1 MEPIHR
7 PTAIGTYLLLLS
19 VVLSISSIQL
29 VQCGCRMQDRNPCET
44 VCQWNVTRNS
54 YNCTLRVIV
63 ILPKKDSVEASLP
76 RVMPV
81 LELAEREVRRRQLI
95 PSDLTIKW
103 IPRDDKCDP
112 SYASISAMDGY
123 GIDCGH
129 VLFGPTCD
137 YALAPVSRIAKY
149 FRRDGTP
156 LLTVGGF
163 TYDFVQNKTTCED
176 EYHMLI
182 RVGLLSFQT
191 IADFTVDIMKNYG
204 WHRVVFFYDR
214 NGHYNVGG
222 LHTCHLLM
230 QTMANTYRKKNIT
243 YSSFV
248 TDSAVGSNTTENLKR
263 EIGLDQAIVMMCASP
278 GTIREIMLAA
288 DDLNMIDSGEYVF
301 FNIELYS
308 GKPVTNTQPWYNASD
323 TDENNLRAKKAYT
336 ALLTVVGKQT
346 FDDEYMQFSQQLK
359 ELAASNYNF
368 TFPENQTVSTFV
380 TAFYDAVFLYA
391 YALNDS
397 IKMDPQALYK
407 PINGTHL
414 AHLMWNRSFNGITG
428 KVIIDKNG
436 DRISDYSLL
445 DMDPETGYFHV
456 VANYFN
462 HSGLEY
468 VEGRK
473 IHWAGG
479 RTDPPP
485 DKPKCGFDNS
495 LCPALPG
502 YAILS
507 FVLGMAMAVMAIISF
522 FGYRHYKLEA
532 EIYSMAWKVSWNDV
546 LPCNQLNRQ
555 RGSVYSLAK
564 RGSQL
569 TVYSEELG
577 SLAGDKQL
585 FIPSGFYK
593 GCKVAI
599 KRINEKNIH
608 LNRAQ
613 MLELKKMK
621 DIHHEHLVKFYGACV
636 DPPNCCILTEYCP
649 KGSLQDILENDQ
661 IKLDWMFKISLMHDI
676 VRGMHYLHSTDIR
689 SHGNLK
695 SSNCVVDSRFVLKIA
710 DFGLHSLRKSNNDE
724 DSEYSDSYA
733 HWRSLLW
740 TAPELLRMKDPP
752 VEGTQKADVYSFGI
766 IVNEIA
772 TRQGPFYTG
781 NSYITPKEII
791 ERVKRTAHG
800 APFRPTIN
808 DQTFDD
814 LNNIMTKCW
823 KEDPTER
830 PDFSILKTTIR
841 KVNKE
846 NETGNIVDN
855 LLKRMEQYANN
866 LEGLVEERTQDYLEE
881 KRKCEELLY
890 QLLPKSVAAQLI
902 LGKPVIAEV
911 FEQVTIYFSDVV
923 GFTQLSAASTPM
935 QVVDLLN
942 DLYTCFDSIIE
953 NFDVYKVETIGDA
966 YMMVSGLPQRNGDKH
981 AREIARTA
989 IALLNNVYKFKIRH
1003 RSNEQL
1009 KLRIG
1014 IHSGPCVAGVVGLKM
1029 PRYCLFG
1036 DTVNTASRMES
1047 NGEPLKIHISQS
1059 TKTILDKFGT
1069 FDIAERGLVEMKG
1082 KGKLRTYWLQGEQHS
1097 ELYTSTLNNAIAP
1110 AVTPNYDK
1118 TKDKDPLTMLRTGIM
1133 RSRSNSLIPPNDL
1146 KSRSNSLV
1154 LLTPS
1159 SPSNT
1164 DKTNQNAS
1172 IANATNCGSVGNT
1185 VAFVNALT
1193 NNNQSILNN
1202 LVKTNNLKNCN
1213 LSNSSNK
1220 LKINNNVC
1228 VEDNGRSVTI
1238 PLLASSKS

>member
-1 MEPIHR
+1 MNHNKLIVIILYVISICDIQIINGQTNNSTVQVKHLQLKRGMPIIKSGKRRFPAPRQDDVVFELFFGVFLPEEPIVIGCTYKEAM
-7 PTAIGTYLLLLS
+7 PAI
-19 VVLSISSIQL
+19 
-29 VQCGCRMQDRNPCET
+29 
-44 VCQWNVTRNS
+44 
-54 YNCTLRVIV
+54 
-63 ILPKKDSVEASLP
+63 
-76 RVMPV
+76 
-81 LELAEREVRRRQLI
+81 ELAIQKLQQPGGLFERYSICVEYRDTK
-95 PSDLTIKW
+95 PSSHHAT
-103 IPRDDKCDP
+103 
-112 SYASISAMDGY
+112 ISAFDLFSKQSQDV
-123 GIDCGH
+123 I
-129 VLFGPTCD
+129 FGPMES
-137 YALAPVSRIAKY
+137 YSLATIIRFAGFFETPVIS
-149 FRRDGTP
+149 P
-156 LLTVGGF
+156 GGF
-163 TYDFVQNKTTCED
+163 AQAFTLKDTS
-176 EYHMLI
+176 
-182 RVGLLSFQT
+182 GFQT
-191 IADFTVDIMKNYG
+191 LTRLIGSPEHAGSALNGLFHQFNWHHISWMYHNHGETTGRGNSDCSFILGAIQNNFPNTVSGQVQFDELKMTREHFREMLSDFKTKS
-204 WHRVVFFYDR
+204 R
-214 NGHYNVGG
+214 
-222 LHTCHLLM
+222 
-230 QTMANTYRKKNIT
+230 
-243 YSSFV
+243 
-248 TDSAVGSNTTENLKR
+248 
-263 EIGLDQAIVMMCASP
+263 IVMMCASP

>member
-1 MEPIHR
+1 MYHNHNENTGR
-7 PTAIGTYLLLLS
+7 GNSDCSFTMRAIQKHFPNIVRGQ
-19 VVLSISSIQL
+19 ISF
-29 VQCGCRMQDRNPCET
+29 DE
-44 VCQWNVTRNS
+44 
-54 YNCTLRVIV
+54 
-63 ILPKKDSVEASLP
+63 
-76 RVMPV
+76 
-81 LELAEREVRRRQLI
+81 ELATREEFQNMLNDFRKQ
-95 PSDLTIKW
+95 
-103 IPRDDKCDP
+103 
-112 SYASISAMDGY
+112 
-123 GIDCGH
+123 
-129 VLFGPTCD
+129 
-137 YALAPVSRIAKY
+137 SR
-149 FRRDGTP
+149 
-156 LLTVGGF
+156 
-163 TYDFVQNKTTCED
+163 
-176 EYHMLI
+176 
-182 RVGLLSFQT
+182 
-191 IADFTVDIMKNYG
+191 
-204 WHRVVFFYDR
+204 
-214 NGHYNVGG
+214 
-222 LHTCHLLM
+222 
-230 QTMANTYRKKNIT
+230 
-243 YSSFV
+243 
-248 TDSAVGSNTTENLKR
+248 
-263 EIGLDQAIVMMCASP
+263 IVMMCASP

-288 DDLNMIDSGEYVF
+288 DDLKMIDSGEYVF
-301 FNIELYS
+301 FNIELYT
-308 GKPVTNTQPWYNASD
+308 GKPATNTQPWYNASD
-323 TDENNLRAKKAYT
+323 TPEKNERAKKAYT

-346 FDDEYMQFSQQLK
+346 FDDEYEQFSQELK
-359 ELAASNYNF
+359 ELAATSYNF
-368 TFPENQTVSTFV
+368 SFPKNQTVSTFV
-380 TAFYDAVFLYA
+380 TAFYDAVLLYA

-397 IKMDPQALYK
+397 ITANPNALYE
-407 PINGTHL
+407 PINGTRL
-414 AHLMWNRSFNGITG
+414 AHLMWNRKFKGITG
-428 KVIIDKNG
+428 NVIIDKNG
-436 DRISDYSLL
+436 DRISEYSLL
-445 DMDPETGYFHV
+445 DMDPDTGYFHV
-456 VANYFN
+456 VANYHN

-468 VEGRK
+468 VKGKK
-473 IHWAGG
+473 IHWSGG
-479 RTDPPP
+479 RTEPPP
-485 DKPKCGFDNS
+485 DKPECGFDNS
-495 LCPALPG
+495 LCPSLPG

-546 LPCNQLNRQ
+546 IPCNQINKQ
-555 RGSVYSLAK
+555 RGSVYSIAK

-593 GCKVAI
+593 SCKVAI

-608 LNRAQ
+608 LNREQ

-740 TAPELLRMKDPP
+740 TAPELLRMKNPP
-752 VEGTQKADVYSFGI
+752 VEGTQKGDIYSFGI

-781 NSYITPKEII
+781 NNYITPKEII
-791 ERVKRTAHG
+791 ELVKRTPPQFG

-823 KEDPTER
+823 KEDPNER
-830 PDFSILKTTIR
+830 PDFSLLKATIR

-923 GFTQLSAASTPM
+923 GFTHLSAASTPM

-942 DLYTCFDSIIE
+942 DLYTCFDSITE

-966 YMMVSGLPQRNGDKH
+966 YMMVSGLPVRNGDNH

-1003 RSNEQL
+1003 RPNEQL

-1069 FDIAERGLVEMKG
+1069 FDISERGLVEMKG
-1082 KGKLRTYWLQGEQHS
+1082 KGKLRTYWLNGEQHS
-1097 ELYTSTLNNAIAP
+1097 ELYTSTLNNSTAP
-1110 AVTPNYDK
+1110 AITPNYDK
-1118 TKDKDPLTMLRTGIM
+1118 PKDKDPLALLRTGIM

-1154 LLTPS
+1154 LLTPTS
-1159 SPSNT
+1159 TSHT
-1164 DKTNQNAS
+1164 VDKTNQNA
-1172 IANATNCGSVGNT
+1172 ATITAAGSVGNT

-1220 LKINNNVC
+1220 LKINNNVS

-1238 PLLASSKS
+1238 PLLANSKS